1 MIGRRAHPRGNAAT
15 LEKRQRVETDGAG
28 DGIEP
33 ARSSLGIGRRFEIQN
48 LGSIGLVADDPKPLI
63 LQGPIPVVW
72 TISLLR
78 APVLLCF
85 WCLQSAAVSADR
97 TASF

>member
-1 MIGRRAHPRGNAAT
+1 MERGTGSNPRG
-15 LEKRQRVETDGAG
+15 
-28 DGIEP
+28 P
-33 ARSSLGIGRRFEIQN
+33 AWELAVDLKIQN